1 MKLKMKIENKNE
13 EHAKDRSALIYK
25 KMMRK

>member
-13 EHAKDRSALIYK
+13 KHAKDRSALILKK
-25 KMMRK
+25 KMRK